1 MRKRLAALALAVVFV
16 LPACGRKL
24 PPEPPGPQAPVTL
37 VSIKALKDGRTAVK
51 IKAAAAGE
59 VLLLGKP
66 RGLCPNCTDDLKT
79 KDTATVGAAATV
91 TLYDKAPEDP
101 SMVYRA
107 AIRVNGAVDM
117 SAARIFIQQATLED
131 FDK

>member
-1 MRKRLAALALAVVFV
+1 MRKPLALIV
-16 LPACGRKL
+16 LLLLLALPGCGRKL
-24 PPEPPGPQAPVTL
+24 PPEPPGPEAPVVLT
-37 VSIKALKDGRTAVK
+37 SIKALKDGRTAVK
-51 IKAAAAGE
+51 IKVGAPAE

-79 KDTATVGAAATV
+79 KATAVADNAGML

-107 AIRVNGAVDM
+107 AIRVNGAVYMTD
-117 SAARIFIQQATLED
+117 ARIFTQQATLED
-131 FDK
+131 FNK

>member
-1 MRKRLAALALAVVFV
+1 MRRKLLWLALAFLLV

-37 VSIKALKDGRTAVK
+37 GSIRALKDGRTAVRVRV
-51 IKAAAAGE
+51 AAPGE
-59 VLLLGKP
+59 VLLLGKA

-79 KDTATVGAAATV
+79 KDSVTAETAGTL

-107 AIRVNGAVDM
+107 AVRVNGAVYM
-117 SAARIFIQQATLED
+117 TEAQIFTQQATLED
-131 FDK
+131 FEE